1 MTTCQ
6 KLRLVRRAMARM
18 EHNQRVSLQ
27 RQCLEAAAARVP
39 ALSAAQALLQNGH
52 YNLGPVTALELLFEI
67 FVFIELANAW
77 EDVNR
82 Q

>member
-1 MTTCQ
+1 MTTTCQ
-6 KLRLVRRAMARM
+6 KLRTVRRAMARM
-18 EHNQRVSLQ
+18 EHHERLSLQ

-39 ALSAAQALLQNGH
+39 GLSAARAVLQNGH

-67 FVFIELANAW
+67 FAYIELSNAW
-77 EDVNR
+77 EDVS

>member
-1 MTTCQ
+1 MNTCQ

-18 EHNQRVSLQ
+18 EHNQRMNLQ
-27 RQCLEAAAARVP
+27 RQCLEAAAAKVP
-39 ALSAAQALLQNGH
+39 AISAAQAALQHGH
-52 YNLGPVTALELLFEI
+52 HNLGKALALELLFEI